1 MYNSVTATT
10 RVMIALFVF
19 AMSANLNASEVNL
32 AKTDQTAIFMP
43 VVSDYT
49 VELYVDKVD
58 GRATEFRTRD
68 TAVVDAGERTIAIR
82 LEYTPASG
90 SSLILGGLG
99 NLLARAA
106 TNKTFRTEMTALVVA
121 GHQYQ
126 LIARAQGDEIVII
139 VFDQSDRKE
148 VAGQR
153 FSLKDGKFERIFG

>member
-1 MYNSVTATT
+1 MYHSVTGTM
-10 RVMIALFVF
+10 RVMITLILFAV
-19 AMSANLNASEVNL
+19 SANLNASEVNL
-32 AKTDQTAIFMP
+32 AKTDQTAKFMP

-58 GRATEFRTRD
+58 GKATKFRTRD
-68 TAVVDAGERTIAIR
+68 TAIVDAGERTIAIR

-90 SSLILGGLG
+90 TSIILGGLG

-106 TNKTFRTEMTALVVA
+106 TNKTFRTEMTTPVVA
-121 GHQYQ
+121 GHEYQ

-153 FSLKDGKFERIFG
+153 FSVKNGAFERIF